1 MIVGRV
7 EQAQSFCQKNGR
19 YILHSLVRQVSN
31 QDIYRPPSTL
41 SLLFFL
47 FSFGLFSFS
56 FLFWCYYIQSKL
68 ILSNSKV
75 QELEQIKYIIIYFL
89 FCWCKHL
96 LVIWFTCMVNM
107 VDIGKYWKIINE
119 MTNEVWRI
127 SNLCFF
133 QFYIKRALIGFAT
146 EDTEASYIRCISTKS
161 DPLLRSI
168 W

>member
-47 FSFGLFSFS
+47 FSFGLFSF
-56 FLFWCYYIQSKL
+56 FLFSFGVITSRHLNVFYI
-68 ILSNSKV
+68 
-75 QELEQIKYIIIYFL
+75 
-89 FCWCKHL
+89 CWCKHL

-133 QFYIKRALIGFAT
+133 QFYMKRALIGFAT
-146 EDTEASYIRCISTKS
+146 EDTEASYIRCISTKR
-161 DPLLRSI
+161 DPLLRST

>member
-41 SLLFFL
+41 SLPF
-47 FSFGLFSFS
+47 FS
-56 FLFWCYYIQSKL
+56 FLFWSFFFFFSL
-68 ILSNSKV
+68 LVLLHPN
-75 QELEQIKYIIIYFL
+75 QIKSVQFRSPGNRTNQIHLNIFYI
-89 FCWCKHL
+89 CWCKHL

-133 QFYIKRALIGFAT
+133 QFYMKRALIGFAT

>member
-41 SLLFFL
+41 SLLFF
-47 FSFGLFSFS
+47 FSLLVLLYPNQINSFQFQS
-56 FLFWCYYIQSKL
+56 PGNRKNQVHLSIFYI
-68 ILSNSKV
+68 
-75 QELEQIKYIIIYFL
+75 
-89 FCWCKHL
+89 CWCKHL

-133 QFYIKRALIGFAT
+133 QFYMKRALIGFAT

>member
-1 MIVGRV
+1 MSVTWLLAGWNRPNHSV
-7 EQAQSFCQKNGR
+7 R
-19 YILHSLVRQVSN
+19 RMDDTYYIHWSAKYPIK
-31 QDIYRPPSTL
+31 IYTDRHLPC
-41 SLLFFL
+41 L
-47 FSFGLFSFS
+47 FSFFFSLLVSSLFFFS
-56 FLFWCYYIQSKL
+56 LLVLLHPDIWMFFYI
-68 ILSNSKV
+68 
-75 QELEQIKYIIIYFL
+75 
-89 FCWCKHL
+89 CWCKHL

-133 QFYIKRALIGFAT
+133 QFYMKRALIGFAT